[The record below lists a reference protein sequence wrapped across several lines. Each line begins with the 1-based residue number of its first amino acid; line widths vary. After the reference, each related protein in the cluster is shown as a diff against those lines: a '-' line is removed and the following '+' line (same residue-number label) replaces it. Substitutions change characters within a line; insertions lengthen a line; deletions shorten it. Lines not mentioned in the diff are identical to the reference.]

1 MNDEKK
7 NTHANYIIPFAVLVA
22 VYIALYATV
31 AVVHAQTTTSTSTAT
46 STITGTVVGTST
58 ATSTASS
65 TANGTIT
72 ASTTGTSTATSTG
85 TSTATSTSAT
95 LDMLIAQLRDLASRF
110 PDYFNAI
117 AAFIS
122 QLLNGSSSGTATST
136 ATSTIGMTGGA
147 YIDQNGGFVRAGES
161 IDFGGHG
168 FMHEEQIAVT
178 MGGVLIA
185 TAHADGGGNFST
197 GSLRVPNAPGTYT
210 YVFTG
215 ERGDMAHAVL
225 TVR

>member
-72 ASTTGTSTATSTG
+72 ASTTGTSTATST
-85 TSTATSTSAT
+85 ATSTSAT

-136 ATSTIGMTGGA
+136 ATSTTGMTGGA
-147 YIDQNGGFVRAGES
+147 YIDQNGGSARAGES

-178 MGGVLIA
+178 TGGVLIA

-197 GSLRVPNAPGTYT
+197 GSLRVPNIPGTYT
-210 YVFTG
+210 YLFTG
-215 ERGDMAHAVL
+215 ERGDVAQAVMG
-225 TVR
+225 VR